1 VCSNEN
7 RFSVQTR
14 TQNSEDR
21 DENTSH
27 PGSHVDAT
35 ALPLRASPDKRKAY
49 PQGRSHCK
57 SDFACQ
63 TDFAVNMPA
72 ASTHAE
78 LLRNMRLLALTLF
91 DGATFLGAIG
101 IDLGARSVAGEF
113 AARPPNH
120 MLLP

>member
-1 VCSNEN
+1 MQ
-7 RFSVQTR
+7 FSPAVWPPRPIHTCESAVPAQAAVKR
-14 TQNSEDR
+14 TAAR
-21 DENTSH
+21 YMR
-27 PGSHVDAT
+27 VT

-101 IDLGARSVAGEF
+101 IDLGARSVAGSK
-113 AARPPNH
+113 ARP
-120 MLLP
+120 

>member
-1 VCSNEN
+1 MKVAGRAKIYRS
-7 RFSVQTR
+7 
-14 TQNSEDR
+14 
-21 DENTSH
+21 
-27 PGSHVDAT
+27 GAT

-63 TDFAVNMPA
+63 TDFAVNTPA

>member
-1 VCSNEN
+1 MTNMSF
-7 RFSVQTR
+7 FSAERV
-14 TQNSEDR
+14 
-21 DENTSH
+21 
-27 PGSHVDAT
+27 T

-63 TDFAVNMPA
+63 TDFAVNTPA

>member
-1 VCSNEN
+1 
-7 RFSVQTR
+7 
-14 TQNSEDR
+14 
-21 DENTSH
+21 
-27 PGSHVDAT
+27 
-35 ALPLRASPDKRKAY
+35 
-49 PQGRSHCK
+49 
-57 SDFACQ
+57 
-63 TDFAVNMPA
+63 MPA
-72 ASTHAE
+72 ASPE